1 MATKTIKSSKPPKL
15 PQLIDRKI
23 YKTGQTRGS
32 DDDEIFQN
40 RVSRS
45 STVLVPLAHWNVCA
59 TPADGS
65 SDYASSAIVLISPS
79 WYMKQADP
87 EKELK
92 SQGLSLG
99 VNAVIFY
106 EDRKDWEILSPESKG
121 WKPATSRTNP
131 LGGQFVARISANTAT
146 TGGGKISEGFNTT
159 SMKGAGIRVYEY
171 ASPQTIDACRIQLE
185 SIMWLCRD
193 AEEKLVQMGM
203 SHVEVALRKSWAL
216 DTARNS
222 GLLEL
227 EKLME
232 QRIINSEGFAC
243 CPLCLEE
250 LSALGFGSRLVQAAG
265 REVADLTVTEISLF
279 HIRELRVGELGHKPY
294 NLGWGHH
301 HCNVVAKDSGIRETL
316 TWLKELVA
324 RNHAAG
330 FEF

>member
-1 MATKTIKSSKPPKL
+1 MAAKSTKAARPPKL

-45 STVLVPLAHWNVCA
+45 STVLVPLAHWKSCA
-59 TPADGS
+59 QPADGS
-65 SDYASSAIVLISPS
+65 KEYASASIVLVSPF
-79 WYMKQADP
+79 WYLNQSNP
-87 EKELK
+87 EKELA
-92 SQGLSLG
+92 SQGLALG
-99 VNAVIFY
+99 VNAVVFY
-106 EDRKDWEILSPESKG
+106 EHRKDWEALPPKSKG

-131 LGGQFVARISANTAT
+131 LGGEYVARISANTAT
-146 TGGGKISEGFNTT
+146 SGGERISEGFNTT

-171 ASPQTIDACRIQLE
+171 ASPETIDACRIQLE
-185 SIMWLCRD
+185 AIMWLCRD
-193 AEEKLVQMGM
+193 AEEKLSEMGM
-203 SHVEVALRKSWAL
+203 SQAEVAIRKAWVL
-216 DTARNS
+216 DTARATN
-222 GLLEL
+222 LLDL
-227 EKLME
+227 GKLAE
-232 QRIINSEGFAC
+232 QRIVNSEGFAC

-316 TWLKELVA
+316 TWLKELVE
-324 RNHAAG
+324 RNHKAG
-330 FEF
+330 FDF

>member
-1 MATKTIKSSKPPKL
+1 MTTKTTMSSKPPKL

-45 STVLVPLAHWNVCA
+45 STVLVPLAHWKSCA

-65 SDYASSAIVLISPS
+65 ATYASSSIVLISPS
-79 WYMKQADP
+79 WYMSHQNP
-87 EKELK
+87 EQELK
-92 SQGLSLG
+92 SQGLALG

-106 EDRKDWEILSPESKG
+106 EDRKDWDALSPKSKG

-131 LGGQFVARISANTAT
+131 LGGEYVARISANTST
-146 TGGGKISEGFNTT
+146 TGGEKISEGFNTT

-171 ASPQTIDACRIQLE
+171 ASPATIDACRIQLE
-185 SIMWLCRD
+185 AIMWLCRD
-193 AEEKLVQMGM
+193 AEEKLAEMGM
-203 SHVEVALRKSWAL
+203 SHAEVAIRKAWSL
-216 DTARNS
+216 DTARDS
-222 GLLEL
+222 ALLDL
-227 EKLME
+227 NQLAE
-232 QRIINSEGFAC
+232 QRIVNKEGFAC
-243 CPLCLEE
+243 CPLCLDE

-316 TWLKELVA
+316 TWLKELVE
-324 RNHAAG
+324 RNREAG
-330 FEF
+330 FDF

>member
-1 MATKTIKSSKPPKL
+1 MATKSTKSARPPKL

-40 RVSRS
+40 RVSRG
-45 STVLVPLAHWNVCA
+45 STVLIPLAHWSACA
-59 TPADGS
+59 KPADGS
-65 SDYASSAIVLISPS
+65 NNYASSAIVLISPS
-79 WYMKQADP
+79 WYLSQKDP
-87 EKELK
+87 EKELT
-92 SQGLSLG
+92 SQGLQLG
-99 VNAVIFY
+99 VNALIFY
-106 EDRKDWEILSPESKG
+106 EDRKDWEALSPKSKG

-131 LGGQFVARISANTAT
+131 LGGHFVARISANTAT

-171 ASPQTIDACRIQLE
+171 ASPETIDACRIQLE

-193 AEEKLVQMGM
+193 AEEKLVEMGM
-203 SHVEVALRKSWAL
+203 THAEVILRKAWSL
-216 DTARNS
+216 DSARSAN
-222 GLLEL
+222 LLDL
-227 EKLME
+227 KQLAA
-232 QRIINSEGFAC
+232 QRIVNNEGFAC

-250 LSALGFGSRLVQAAG
+250 LSALGFGSRLIQAAG

-316 TWLKELVA
+316 TWLRELVE
-324 RNHAAG
+324 RNQKAG

>member
-1 MATKTIKSSKPPKL
+1 MATKPTGKSRPPKL

-40 RVSRS
+40 RVSRG
-45 STVLVPLAHWNVCA
+45 STVLIPLAHWGACSK
-59 TPADGS
+59 PADGS
-65 SDYASSAIVLISPS
+65 KQYASLAIVLVSPY
-79 WYMKQADP
+79 WYMNQKDP

-92 SQGLSLG
+92 NQGLVLG

-106 EDRKDWEILSPESKG
+106 EDRKDWDALSPKSKN
-121 WKPATSRTNP
+121 WNPANSRTNP
-131 LGGQFVARISANTAT
+131 LGGQYVARISANTST
-146 TGGGKISEGFNTT
+146 TGGEKISEGFNTT

-171 ASPQTIDACRIQLE
+171 ASPETIDACRIQLE
-185 SIMWLCRD
+185 AIMWLCRD
-193 AEEKLVQMGM
+193 AEQKLEEMGM
-203 SHVEVALRKSWAL
+203 GQAEVVLRKAWAL
-216 DTARNS
+216 DTAKANN
-222 GLLEL
+222 LLDIPQL
-227 EKLME
+227 TE
-232 QRIINSEGFAC
+232 QRIVNSEGFAC

-250 LSALGFGSRLVQAAG
+250 LSALGFGSRLIQAAG

-316 TWLKELVA
+316 TWLKELIE
-324 RNHAAG
+324 RNQKAG
-330 FEF
+330 FDF

>member
-1 MATKTIKSSKPPKL
+1 MATKSTKSPKPPKL

-45 STVLVPLAHWNVCA
+45 STVLIPLAHWETCA
-59 TPADGS
+59 KPADGS
-65 SDYASSAIVLISPS
+65 AEYASSAIVLISPA
-79 WYMKQADP
+79 WYMAQKHA

-92 SQGLSLG
+92 ALGLTLG
-99 VNAVIFY
+99 TNAVIFY
-106 EDRKDWEILSPESKG
+106 EDRKDWEALSPKSKG

-131 LGGQFVARISANTAT
+131 LGGQYVARISANTST
-146 TGGGKISEGFNTT
+146 SGGEKISEGFNTT

-171 ASPQTIDACRIQLE
+171 ASPETIDACRIQLE

-193 AEEKLVQMGM
+193 AEEKLAEMGM
-203 SHVEVALRKSWAL
+203 SQVEVRLRKTWAL
-216 DTARNS
+216 DSARAAN
-222 GLLEL
+222 LLDIK
-227 EKLME
+227 KLQD
-232 QRIINSEGFAC
+232 QRIVNNEGYAS

-279 HIRELRVGELGHKPY
+279 HIKELRVGELGHKPY

-316 TWLKELVA
+316 TWLKELVE
-324 RNHAAG
+324 RNKKAG